1 LNARPAIGLRSLKR
15 EVRTKLK
22 EASFGL
28 APRRFLVVFL
38 TCLSL
43 SPGELFAQAPYYQG
57 KTITIVQGRDP
68 GGTGDMR
75 VRAMIPFVQKYTP
88 GNPTVVS
95 EYMPGGGGRKA
106 ANHIYRSSRPDGLTI
121 GNPGL
126 GMVSSAVLGESGVL
140 YDLDKFFYLGSP
152 YSSYHPIFVTR
163 KLAGLS
169 SIEKLRAASG
179 VRIGGQSVG
188 FATYNEAR
196 LFAYIIGLKEPKF
209 IAGYSGPEI
218 DQALMRGELDARSSA
233 ADTVMQ
239 RNRDWLEKGL
249 VDFHSILE
257 IPKGDKHPQFK
268 NLPEL
273 ESFARSDKERKLINL
288 GRAFRIAGS
297 PFVLPPAT
305 PKDRVDILQEAFRK
319 AYKDPEFFREYQK
332 LTGDDATPLLPEAH
346 EKAIRDIPREPE
358 VIELF
363 KKLVGAEPLPQR

>member
-1 LNARPAIGLRSLKR
+1 
-15 EVRTKLK
+15 
-22 EASFGL
+22 
-28 APRRFLVVFL
+28 
-38 TCLSL
+38 
-43 SPGELFAQAPYYQG
+43 
-57 KTITIVQGRDP
+57 
-68 GGTGDMR
+68 MR